1 VGVHMTTTFDKREK
15 GFEAEFVHQEELRF
29 KAKAR
34 RDHLVGVWAA
44 QKLGLAANDVEGYA
58 KALVLLDVDN
68 PGADSVFEK
77 LRSDFNDKGLVQSD
91 HEIRSKLDEF
101 MKQAIADIKRA

>member
-1 VGVHMTTTFDKREK
+1 MTTTFDKREK

-44 QKLGLAANDVEGYA
+44 QKLGLAANDVEAYA

-68 PGADSVFEK
+68 PGADTVVEK
-77 LRSDFNDKGLVQSD
+77 LRSDFKDKGLVQSD

>member
-1 VGVHMTTTFDKREK
+1 MTTTFDKREK

-44 QKLGLAANDVEGYA
+44 QKLCLAANDVEAYA

-68 PGADSVFEK
+68 PGGDTVFEK
-77 LRSDFNDKGLVQSD
+77 LRSDFKDKGVVQSD

>member
-1 VGVHMTTTFDKREK
+1 MTTTFDKREQ

-44 QKLGLAANDVEGYA
+44 QKLGLADVEAYA

-68 PGADSVFEK
+68 PGADTVFEK
-77 LRSDFNDKGLVQSD
+77 LRSDFKDKGLGQSD

-101 MKQAIADIKRA
+101 MRQAIADVKRA

>member
-1 VGVHMTTTFDKREK
+1 MTTTFDKREK

-44 QKLGLAANDVEGYA
+44 QKLGLAANDVEAYA

-68 PGADSVFEK
+68 PGSDTVFEK
-77 LRSDFNDKGLVQSD
+77 LRSDFTDKGLAQSD